1 MSTASTLDEN
11 QSIKRS
17 IPYSDPGSSGDKA
30 ETAKLGRGGGW
41 ELLIRS
47 FASLFLELA
56 IIRWLS
62 TEIRIFAYF
71 KNLPLMAAFLGFGLG
86 FLMQGKT
93 TTWFPWFPR
102 LICYLCIIISGAG
115 GLGITHVVFADPR
128 QYLLF
133 GVGFGDHTQFSV
145 PSVLQMLKAITVMGS
160 IFFLVMAVFATLC
173 TKLGEL
179 FNRQRPL
186 VAYSINI
193 AGSLLGI
200 VGFTC
205 VSYLCWPPFAWLIV
219 AFVPLLY
226 FFSSHLKLATL
237 YFGAPIAFAVFTYF
251 AYPSFWSPYYR
262 ISLHPVSAKPFEIQL
277 AVNHDGF
284 QVIEN
289 LSPGHM
295 ATLPEAVQRVYYGHY
310 DLPYHLSK
318 TKIRSVLVLGGGS
331 GNDAAA
337 ALRNG
342 ADEVDVV
349 EIDPVIVELGRKLH
363 PEQPYASRRVHLHV
377 DDARSFL
384 QKTHR
389 LYDLVVFATLDSHT
403 VFSSLSSLRL
413 DNFVFTEESLHNAL
427 SHLQPEG
434 GIAINFFNA
443 KPWLSQRHLMTL
455 TKTMHAEPLAYESSS
470 SQSILLLGGECFDA
484 SREMG
489 MTEYRPVHPP
499 FAQESVEPITDNW
512 PFLFLEHRGFP
523 FHYFLPLGV
532 IGLVSLITMSR
543 SPLRLK
549 EIDGHMFLMGAAFL
563 LIETKSVTMLALL
576 FGSTWM
582 VNSVVIGSILVVIL
596 LSNGLVAGGRV
607 PGFGILYPL
616 LSLTLVLSYGVSLGF
631 LNQYQWITRALLGG
645 VITALPILFASLIFA
660 RAFSAV
666 EIPSQALACNLLGGL
681 LGGMLEYL
689 DMWLGLRA
697 LNLLALG
704 LYLLSWLFLVIR
716 KNSKGI
722 LPLQQSR

>member
-1 MSTASTLDEN
+1 MSTMPILNAN
-11 QSIKRS
+11 QSIKPSVLCLDSRTS
-17 IPYSDPGSSGDKA
+17 
-30 ETAKLGRGGGW
+30 GRGAGSVTIGRSGW
-41 ELLIRS
+41 ELLILS

-71 KNLPLMAAFLGFGLG
+71 KNLPLMAAYLGFGVG

-93 TTWFPWFPR
+93 TAWFYWFPR

-133 GVGFGDHTQFSV
+133 GVGFGDHAQFSV
-145 PSVLQMLKAITVMGS
+145 PSILQTLKAIAVMVS

-193 AGSLLGI
+193 IGSLLGI
-200 VGFTC
+200 IGFTC
-205 VSYLCWPPFAWLIV
+205 VSHLCWPPFAWLIV
-219 AFVPLLY
+219 AFLPLLY
-226 FFSSHLKLATL
+226 FYSSHLKLAMV
-237 YFGAPIAFAVFTYF
+237 YFGAPIAFAIFTQF
-251 AYPSFWSPYYR
+251 AYPTFWSPYYR
-262 ISLHPVSAKPFEIQL
+262 ISLHPVPGGKPFEIQL

-289 LSPGHM
+289 LSSEHM
-295 ATLPEAVQRVYYGHY
+295 AKFPEAVQRLFYGHY

-318 TKIRSVLVLGGGS
+318 RQIRSVLVLGGGS

-342 ADEVDVV
+342 ADDVDVV
-349 EIDPVIVELGRKLH
+349 EIDPVIVELGRKFH
-363 PEQPYASRRVHLHV
+363 PEQPYASSRVHLYV

-389 LYDLVVFATLDSHT
+389 FYDLVVFATLDSHT

-413 DNFVFTEESLHNAL
+413 DNFVFTGESLQDAM
-427 SHLQPEG
+427 SHIRPGG
-434 GIAINFFNA
+434 GIAINFFNV
-443 KPWLSQRHLMTL
+443 KPWLSERHFMALKRM
-455 TKTMHAEPLAYESSS
+455 MHAEPLAYESSS
-470 SQSILLLGGECFDA
+470 SQSILLLEGECFDA
-484 SREMG
+484 SRKLG
-489 MTEYRPVHPP
+489 LTDYRPAHPP
-499 FAQESVEPITDNW
+499 FAPESVEPITDNW
-512 PFLFLEHRGFP
+512 PFLFLEYRGFP

-532 IGLVSLITMSR
+532 IGLVSLIAMSR
-543 SPLRLK
+543 LPLRLG
-549 EIDGHMFLMGAAFL
+549 EIDGHMFFMGAAFV
-563 LIETKSVTMLALL
+563 LIETKSVTTLALL

-582 VNSVVIGSILVVIL
+582 VNSIVIGAILVVIL
-596 LSNGLVAGGRV
+596 FSNWLVLGGRV
-607 PGFGILYPL
+607 PGFGALYLL
-616 LSLTLVLSYGVSLGF
+616 LSLTLALSYGLSLGF
-631 LNQYQWITRALLGG
+631 LNHYPWITRALLGG
-645 VITALPILFASLIFA
+645 LVTALPIFFASIIFA
-660 RAFSAV
+660 RAFSAA
-666 EIPSQALACNLLGGL
+666 ELPSKALACNLLGGL

-697 LNLLALG
+697 LNLVALC
-704 LYLLSWLFLVIR
+704 LYLLSWLFLSQLEKRRV
-716 KNSKGI
+716 
-722 LPLQQSR
+722 LPALVKSA